1 MWGGGLTGVMRGGK
15 GFCGHAV
22 EQGVKGQ
29 ADFLKIEKITS
40 GGTSKLCWKK
50 AGMEGSI
57 FQVSQSLLC
66 RMGHH

>member
-1 MWGGGLTGVMRGGK
+1 MGRGPDRGDEGRQGLLWAY
-15 GFCGHAV
+15 AV
-22 EQGVKGQ
+22 AQGVKEQ

-57 FQVSQSLLC
+57 FQVS
-66 RMGHH
+66 